1 MFRLFLLSLLISGCA
16 ERPSEFRKFASVD
29 ALVSSGGFSKKLVKG
44 ENFWIT
50 TFGKTTDINQPYVF
64 YIEGDGLVS
73 RDDLTPRNFML
84 LNLAMLDKRPNV
96 YYISRLCQYTPMHMN
111 PKCHKKYWAEYRY
124 SEEAVNELNSV
135 INRLNNSKPFDLV
148 GFSGGGAMAVLVG
161 ARNNKVGSILTIA
174 ANLDLETFVK
184 FHNMHMSH
192 LSGSLNPMHYVS
204 NVQRIPQLHIFGSK
218 DKIVP
223 SIIGS
228 NFAKKAAS
236 KCVQIRIMPGVEH
249 NYYWLKH
256 WDEILSYRI
265 SCDDYLN

>member
-1 MFRLFLLSLLISGCA
+1 MFRLFLIFLLISSCA
-16 ERPSEFRKFASVD
+16 QRHSEFKKFASVN
-29 ALVSSGGFSKKLVKG
+29 ALVESGGFAKKLVKG

-50 TFGKTTDINQPYVF
+50 AFGKTTDVTKPYVF

-73 RDDLTPRNFML
+73 RDDPTPRNFML

-111 PKCHKKYWAEYRY
+111 PRCHKKYWAEYRY

-135 INRLNNSKPFDLV
+135 INQLSNSKLFDLV
-148 GFSGGGAMAVLVG
+148 GFSGGGTMAVLVG
-161 ARNNKVGSILTIA
+161 ARNNNVRSILTIA
-174 ANLDLETFVK
+174 ANLDLATFVRY
-184 FHNMHMSH
+184 HNMHMTH
-192 LSGSLNPMHYVS
+192 LSGSLNPMNYVS
-204 NVQRIPQLHIFGSK
+204 RVQHIPQLHIFGSK

-236 KCVQIRIMPGVEH
+236 KCVKIKVIPGVEH

-265 SCDDYLN
+265 NCNNYLN